1 MCASHTPL
9 LILAHDLPGKGW
21 YFPYFAASKPHG
33 PGRGG
38 GRWSLSKLD
47 LCELAG
53 KASGGPPPEDGSRP
67 WFSLCA
73 RPSLV
78 WPVTL
83 VCKTDRK
90 VSGEIVPGKKKR
102 EREKRDRYQIGN
114 EKADV
119 MDPEDMKEI
128 GRGCGG
134 LNNDPGGTVR
144 ASSLEPMTLYGKG
157 ALQM

>member
-1 MCASHTPL
+1 MAPV
-9 LILAHDLPGKGW
+9 PG
-21 YFPYFAASKPHG
+21 FPFVHAQVWS
-33 PGRGG
+33 GR
-38 GRWSLSKLD
+38 SLSFARLI
-47 LCELAG
+47 E
-53 KASGGPPPEDGSRP
+53 R
-67 WFSLCA
+67 SLE
-73 RPSLV
+73 RLSQ
-78 WPVTL
+78 
-83 VCKTDRK
+83 
-90 VSGEIVPGKKKR
+90 EKKKR
-102 EREKRDRYQIGN
+102 EREKRDRYQIEN